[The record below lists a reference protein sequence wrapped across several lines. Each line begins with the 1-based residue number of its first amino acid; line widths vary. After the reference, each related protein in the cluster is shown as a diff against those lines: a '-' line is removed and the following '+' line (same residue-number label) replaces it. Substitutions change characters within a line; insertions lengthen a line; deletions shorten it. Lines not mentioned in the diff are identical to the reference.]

1 MSSSRRWRWRGV
13 CKGVRVARWL
23 EKKTDSDEHLF
34 MRGSPQG
41 GFGGRAGEGRGSA
54 INCDIILGRPLELR
68 RLRPDVWGGRCS
80 WVFFLLVLV
89 VLLLAVL
96 LLKEIFR
103 CIKGGNA
110 SGPLIGLS
118 SEKNK

>member
-1 MSSSRRWRWRGV
+1 
-13 CKGVRVARWL
+13 
-23 EKKTDSDEHLF
+23 
-34 MRGSPQG
+34 MRGSLQG

-80 WVFFLLVLV
+80 CVFFLLVLGV
-89 VLLLAVL
+89 LLAVL
-96 LLKEIFR
+96 LLEEIFR

-110 SGPLIGLS
+110 SGPWIGRS